1 MIRQALKLELVATLA
16 VTLLASGHGVEAAY
30 SALLG
35 GLTSLL
41 PNVYFA
47 RRVFG
52 QPVDVTA
59 IEVAGLMYRAEVTKL
74 ALSVLMFAAVFAFIE
89 AVNVLALLLG
99 YVVAKTAGVVSSVR
113 DS

>member
-1 MIRQALKLELVATLA
+1 MGRALRLELVAALA
-16 VTLLASGHGVEAAY
+16 VTLLALGHGAETAY

-35 GLTSLL
+35 GLTSWL

-52 QPVDVTA
+52 QPVHVTP

-74 ALSVLMFAAVFAFIE
+74 ALSVVMFAAVFAFVE
-89 AVNVLALLLG
+89 AINVLALLLG